1 MATLKVK
8 DYETGLATE
17 VNKLPIGPT
26 TRANAVPMALAT
38 EDLAYID
45 GIESKLDTVNTNLT
59 LVNDKLATM
68 ATNEAT
74 TTTAFTN
81 ITVGEYET
89 VAASQ
94 TAQVL
99 GTTGAAGNY
108 LDRVVIIPATTSPG
122 VVTLLDNATSIPLFV
137 GGASSISDLTPRVV
151 SLGMTSVSGAWKI
164 STGANVSVI
173 AVGNFT

>member
-17 VNKLPIGPT
+17 VNKLPLGAAA
-26 TRANAVPMALAT
+26 RAAAVPVALAT

-81 ITVGEYET
+81 LTVGEYET

-108 LDRVVIIPATTSPG
+108 LDRIIIVPATGSPG
-122 VVTLLDNATSIPLFV
+122 AVTILDNATSI
-137 GGASSISDLTPRVV
+137 SIFAGYSNGSTAPI
-151 SLGMTSVSGAWKI
+151 SIPLGMTSVSGAWKI
-164 STGANVSVI
+164 TTGANVSVI